1 MAKPTFRDLVT
12 SRAVI
17 ASAPVE
23 VEQFRSIIGNVNDEF
38 GLALEASKEA
48 FELFQDRIRVVAG
61 RFWDEAEAVDRKTV
75 LDRLTKLTDCV
86 KFCQSHAFSPRSG
99 AAGAG

>member
-23 VEQFRSIIGNVNDEF
+23 EEQFRSIVDNVNAEF
-38 GLALEASKEA
+38 KLELKTSKEA
-48 FELFQDRIRVVAG
+48 FELLQDRIRVVAG
-61 RFWDEAEAVDRKTV
+61 RFW
-75 LDRLTKLTDCV
+75 
-86 KFCQSHAFSPRSG
+86 G
-99 AAGAG
+99 